1 MWLSLNY
8 YIGQAFGVLSSLCCL
23 VMPLWKK
30 KWQMLVSSAIA
41 NVAATMNLVF
51 LGEFGS
57 AAIINLVATV
67 QVFISLWHVQKDKPV
82 TRAENVIFFIV
93 YVALGALGV
102 NKAIDVLPIIGVVL
116 FMFMAFQRDEQKTRM
131 FTLGNATVFFVYY
144 LVLGSTVVFAEIFAM
159 VSSIIGL
166 IKYRKKA

>member
-1 MWLSLNY
+1 MNY
-8 YIGQAFGVLSSLCCL
+8 YIGQAFGILTTLCCL

-41 NVAATMNLVF
+41 NIAATLNLLF

-57 AAIINLVATV
+57 AAVINLVATV
-67 QVFISLWHVQKDKPV
+67 QVFISLWHVQKNKPV
-82 TRAENVIFFIV
+82 TKAENVIFFIV
-93 YVALGALGV
+93 YVALGALSYKGL
-102 NKAIDVLPIIGVVL
+102 IDLLPIIGVVL

-144 LVLGSTVVFAEIFAM
+144 LILGSTVMFAEVFAMA
-159 VSSIIGL
+159 SSLFGL
-166 IKYRKKA
+166 WKYRKKA